1 MVDELNKFE
10 RLRIFSGTSHAKLA
24 QDIAELL
31 HENVSQAEVMRFNN
45 GEIQVVLGE
54 NVRGKDIFLIQTI
67 CSPVN
72 DMLMEL
78 LVMVDSLKRSSARSI
93 SAVIPYYAYNRQD
106 QKQGKRDPIIA
117 KVIANLI
124 ATAGVDRIVTMDLHT
139 GQLEGFFDI
148 PVEHTTALRLLAKD
162 ILVNLHDYIDD
173 VIIVSPDMGGVNR
186 VRHIAEYLK
195 CPIAILDKRRPK
207 PDVAVVV
214 DIVGEVKG
222 KTVIL
227 LDDTIDTAGS
237 IIEGAR
243 ALKEAGAREVYA
255 YCTHAVFSGNAVEQ
269 LEESDIKEVVIT
281 DTIPFTKEQQS
292 SKVRVITVA
301 NVFSETILK
310 IFNEESLNKL
320 FI

>member
-1 MVDELNKFE
+1 MNEDMKRFE
-10 RLRIFSGTSHAKLA
+10 RLCIFTGTSHVKLA
-24 QDIAELL
+24 QDIADILYEKL
-31 HENVSQAEVMRFNN
+31 SKAEVTRFSS

-54 NVRGKDIFLIQTI
+54 NVRGKEVFLIQTI

-78 LVMVDSLKRSSARSI
+78 LIMVDALKRSSVRNITAI
-93 SAVIPYYAYNRQD
+93 IPYYAYNRQD
-106 QKQGKRDPIIA
+106 QIIGKRDPIVA
-117 KVIANLI
+117 KVTANLI

-148 PVEHTTALRLLAKD
+148 PVENTTALHLLAQD
-162 ILVNLHDYIDD
+162 ILVSLHDYINDLI
-173 VIIVSPDMGGVNR
+173 VVSPDMGGVGR
-186 VRHIAEYLK
+186 VRYIAEYLK
-195 CPIAILDKRRPK
+195 CPIAILDKRRPE

-222 KTVIL
+222 KTAIL

-237 IIEGAR
+237 IIEGAK

-255 YCTHAVFSGNAVEQ
+255 YSTHAVFSGNAIEQ
-269 LEESDIKEVVIT
+269 LEQSEIKEIVVT
-281 DTIPFTKEQQS
+281 DTLPFKQERQV
-292 SKVRVITVA
+292 SKIRVVTVA
-301 NVFSETILK
+301 QVFSETILK
-310 IFNEESLNKL
+310 IFNDESLKKL